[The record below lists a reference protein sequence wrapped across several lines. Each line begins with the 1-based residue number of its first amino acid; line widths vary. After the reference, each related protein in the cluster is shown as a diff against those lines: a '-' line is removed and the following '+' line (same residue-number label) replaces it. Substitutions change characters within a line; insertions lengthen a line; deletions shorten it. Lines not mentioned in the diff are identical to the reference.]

1 LDINPACKEFEDEQV
16 FVRIGDQ
23 SDPGFLQ
30 SVIDE
35 FGAFDIVLDD
45 GSHMMP
51 HVKASFDYLYPR
63 MSKNGVYMVEDMH
76 TAYWEEYGGGLKSQA
91 SFVERFKDFIDDI
104 NVRFIRDNNGSVQG
118 LDGAYCLSIYESI
131 LVIERSSFINGKM
144 TLLGDSQRRVN
155 LNAS

>member
-1 LDINPACKEFEDEQV
+1 MHPLLGTLSNLTDDELHSKLNELNKRFTQAY
-16 FVRIGDQ
+16 RYG
-23 SDPGFLQ
+23 
-30 SVIDE
+30 
-35 FGAFDIVLDD
+35 